1 MLFKSFTRLWQPDC
15 AIDLGTATT
24 RVALARG
31 GYRFAEPSSRAP
43 AVPALEHGVVVNV
56 DAAAEAMRPA
66 LRRLGHLGV
75 AAHPR
80 VLACAPTDAS
90 AEEREA
96 VVEACYRAG
105 AAAVVLMPEPVA
117 AALGDGIDYASP
129 VATLLMDIGEG
140 VTDCAVIRRGALG
153 TAFASRIACADLRAA
168 ARDAV
173 LAASGV
179 EISDAEA
186 ARVVAE
192 VGVQPPSLDDFGLPL
207 LLRSVRV
214 TPGAVAADGAAGA
227 SPDAQT
233 WVPAGLIEQA
243 LEPVAIRIVGTVRSL
258 LVATPGLRRE
268 LRESGA
274 SILLS
279 GGGALIPG
287 FVARV
292 KQATGLPV
300 RVVRQPLD
308 AVVEGAKRVLPH
320 AAAHDL
326 WGQVSGKR

>member
-1 MLFKSFTRLWQPDC
+1 
-15 AIDLGTATT
+15 
-24 RVALARG
+24 
-31 GYRFAEPSSRAP
+31 
-43 AVPALEHGVVVNV
+43 
-56 DAAAEAMRPA
+56 MRPA
-66 LRRLGHLGV
+66 LRRLGHRGV

-140 VTDCAVIRRGALG
+140 VTDCAVIRRGALS
-153 TAFASRIACADLRAA
+153 TSFASRIACADLRAA

-173 LAASGV
+173 RAASGV
-179 EISDAEA
+179 ELSDAEA

-214 TPGAVAADGAAGA
+214 TPGAAAGDGAASA
-227 SPDAQT
+227 PDAQT

-243 LEPVAIRIVGTVRSL
+243 LEPVAVRIVGTVRSL

-274 SILLS
+274 NILLS

-300 RVVRQPLD
+300 RVVRHPLD